1 MSDPKEKKHE
11 GTTPLPM
18 ASSRLPPPPN
28 PERHP
33 TVRQVRMNP
42 KIARGL
48 PCLDGTQIPV
58 TVYLELFKKGYTV
71 DRIVAECYP
80 ELTREDILF
89 ALDFVIDW
97 VRRAPGYLSNLMDTG
112 SMGGGD

>member
-1 MSDPKEKKHE
+1 MDPDEESKKK
-11 GTTPLPM
+11 TAQKRSPR
-18 ASSRLPPPPN
+18 A
-28 PERHP
+28 
-33 TVRQVRMNP
+33 VRQIRMNP
-42 KIARGL
+42 AIARGL

-80 ELTREDILF
+80 DLTREDIAF

-97 VRRAPGYLSNLMDTG
+97 VRRAPGYLSNLADTP
-112 SMGGGD
+112 

>member
-1 MSDPKEKKHE
+1 MVSPE
-11 GTTPLPM
+11 
-18 ASSRLPPPPN
+18 PPTEHN
-28 PERHP
+28 PERRP

-71 DRIVAECYP
+71 DRIVTECYP
-80 ELTREDILF
+80 ELTREDVLF

-97 VRRAPGYLSNLMDTG
+97 VRRAPGYLSNLVDNG
-112 SMGGGD
+112 

>member
-1 MSDPKEKKHE
+1 MSDPKEKRNGE
-11 GTTPLPM
+11 PTPLPM
-18 ASSRLPPPPN
+18 VSPEPAAPRN
-28 PERHP
+28 PEGRP

-42 KIARGL
+42 RIARGL

-58 TVYLELFKKGYTV
+58 TVFLELFKKGYTV

-80 ELTREDILF
+80 ELSREDVLF

-97 VRRAPGYLSNLMDTG
+97 VRRSPGYLSNLMDNG
-112 SMGGGD
+112 